1 MVNAIYKY
9 EESTNVFYVQFS
21 NTLVIWPDYK
31 EVNASYHLE
40 NSIKKALSIAE
51 ETKKTN
57 PKLPEI
63 SIQVKVTDSKNDY
76 LRIIALV
83 FVQFAKGLGVTKIN
97 TEGF

>member
-9 EESTNVFYVQFS
+9 EGTTNVFYVQFS
-21 NTLVIWPDYK
+21 NTLTLWPDYK

-40 NSIKKALSIAE
+40 NAAKKALTLAE
-51 ETKKTN
+51 EAKATN

-63 SIQVKVTDSKNDY
+63 KFQIKVTDSKNDY

-83 FVQFAKGLGVTKIN
+83 FVQFVKGQGVAQIN